1 MRLFCAALTGALVS
15 AALFAATSSAVTQSP
30 AGDTCA
36 VNGNGTTY
44 TVVISLGASSPEQG
58 GFAFGVPG
66 AKVTGVKITGTQ
78 GSGASTSIL
87 APKTTAAWRL
97 DAAAVPGA
105 SITASLTTSGPV
117 TAGSFTL
124 VPMSSKHTYLDAV
137 LCAFPQNTAL
147 TPSNKFVVQ
156 KRFAYSSTTGTWH
169 SFVTV
174 PGSGKLNFNQ
184 KMVMSSGMVNPLV
197 QSGKLSMSSAG
208 KIKLTLKP
216 TAAGNAALKK
226 SGSIKLNLTIE
237 FSPTRGL
244 PANKL
249 LTLTLTR

>member
-1 MRLFCAALTGALVS
+1 MRKFWAALTGALVS

-66 AKVTGVKITGTQ
+66 AKVTGIKITGTQ
-78 GSGASTSIL
+78 GASTSIL

-105 SITASLTTSGPV
+105 SISASLTTSGPV

-124 VPMSSKHTYLDAV
+124 VPMTSQHTYLDAV
-137 LCAFPQNTAL
+137 LCACPQNTAL
-147 TPSNKFVVQ
+147 TPSNKFTVQ
-156 KRFAYSSTTGTWH
+156 SHFAYSSATGTWH
-169 SFVTV
+169 SLATV
-174 PGSGKLNFNQ
+174 PGSGKLKFNQ
-184 KMVMSSGMVNPLV
+184 KMVVSSRMVNPLI
-197 QSGKLSMSSAG
+197 QGGKLSISSAG

-216 TAAGNAALKK
+216 TAAGKAALNK

-237 FSPTRGL
+237 FSPLSGP

-249 LTLTLTR
+249 LTLTLKK